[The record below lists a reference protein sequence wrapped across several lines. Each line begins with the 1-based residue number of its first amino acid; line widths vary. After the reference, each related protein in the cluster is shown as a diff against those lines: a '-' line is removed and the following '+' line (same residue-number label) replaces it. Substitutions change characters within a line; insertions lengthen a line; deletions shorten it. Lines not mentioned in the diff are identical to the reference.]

1 MPKIGLQK
9 LKYCNIT
16 VGTDSEGNETET
28 YGDVKVFAKA
38 VTASTSINT
47 SKLKFYADDAVSEM
61 INEFLNGTITMAV
74 DDLEDSVLADII
86 GATLS
91 ENNDVTMKDTDTA
104 KYLRFGFIVRRY
116 KNNKSEY
123 RAIIFAKVMFD
134 IPADDY
140 ETKGESIQ
148 FKSETVTGEIM
159 RNYNHEWKLMSAWN
173 ADEKTAVTWLNTN
186 LKPSTATTTG

>member
-9 LKYCNIT
+9 PKYSIIT
-16 VGTDSEGNETET
+16 VGTDEGGNDTES
-28 YGDVKVFAKA
+28 YGEVKVFAKA

-74 DDLEDSVLADII
+74 DDIENSVLADIT
-86 GATLS
+86 GATVS
-91 ENNDVTMKDTDTA
+91 EESGVVMKDTDTA
-104 KYLRFGFIVRRY
+104 KYLRFGFIVRRF

-123 RAIIFAKVMFD
+123 RAVIFTKVMFD

-140 ETKGESIQ
+140 ETKGESIV

-159 RNYNHEWKLMSAWN
+159 RNVNHEWKMMSAWN
-173 ADEKTAVTWLNTN
+173 ADEKTAITWLDTN
-186 LKPSTATTTG
+186 LKPVA

>member
-9 LKYCNIT
+9 PKYSIIT
-16 VGTDSEGNETET
+16 VGTDEGGNDTET
-28 YGDVKVFAKA
+28 YGEVKAFAKA

-74 DDLEDSVLADII
+74 DDIENSVLADIT
-86 GATLS
+86 GATVS
-91 ENNDVTMKDTDTA
+91 EASGVVMKDTDTA
-104 KYLRFGFIVRRY
+104 KYLRFGFIVRRF

-123 RAIIFAKVMFD
+123 RAVIFTKVMFD

-140 ETKGESIQ
+140 ETKGESIV

-159 RNYNHEWKLMSAWN
+159 RNVNHEWKMMSAWN
-173 ADEKTAVTWLNTN
+173 ADEKTAITWLDTN
-186 LKPSTATTTG
+186 LKPVV